1 MPEYVASGSHHFKQ
15 TKYRFLILPR
25 FKCDLS
31 TITEQRQIDTKSL
44 LVVAVQILDVLEH
57 LHDRGYAHSDIK
69 AENLMLGQCTY
80 TRSGYDFSRLEQ
92 VAEDL
97 AAIKA
102 ARETDASDVEIDE
115 TKATT
120 PRSKKSNSSSGVD
133 SDYEE
138 NDDEDADE
146 IDEEED
152 GKSEVSLVDK
162 SVYFTPPQVSTRL
175 KTTSTVEFSGSNPM
189 RSCRMSRKNSI
200 YEDMLN
206 THYLRPCRKV
216 SYFCDEEDQEE
227 NDDKKD
233 RDFRFSGGSAKRSPN
248 GTTTTEERPSSSS
261 SANRVTEDRIFVIDF
276 GLAIKFIDSSG
287 THRPFCMDQ
296 RRAHDGTLEFTSRD
310 AHMGAHSRR
319 SDLECLGYNLIYW
332 LKGSLPW
339 KDEKLMQQP
348 EQVHRMKEYFMT
360 DIQVMFKHIY
370 GSEVPLFIGQFMEY
384 VGGLAYDDRP
394 DYNLC
399 RCIFAA
405 EMQKLGCNVRTEMSL
420 SLAELRKRPRK
431 SHKEIENNNSAVAKF
446 KDAKSMMKLGLMIPF
461 KESASNRISP
471 KNLRSKSDKI
481 PKKQKVKF
489 SWTDILSTDPDQIAR
504 QRAEKE
510 FERDQN
516 DTPLVCRYI
525 GKPTYAILEM
535 EKRLKFK
542 DRLDSRPD
550 DQHSFVAEPTLDPE
564 ESCSSQ
570 ASHSQSEASTTTR
583 TALRKAQAA
592 RRSQHIEKR
601 GRKSAAANH
610 NHQFALTDKHHT
622 QPAHAK
628 QDVSPD
634 DSLKQVRRKSGLRR
648 SIRPTEK
655 SISYQKSVAAK
666 RDTPKKKQKSSIS
679 KRTVVPNSEF
689 STSEESSSCSSTV
702 QSAVDEDIS
711 SSSSGSS
718 ERFQLRRGS
727 NAPRFNSSCG
737 RSSPTSE
744 EEPDENDDE
753 EDEEPDV
760 DADDDDEDF
769 GKHFSPIKTRRIR
782 RIAAFKRKAASIPL
796 SDRCK

>member
-1 MPEYVASGSHHFKQ
+1 M
-15 TKYRFLILPR
+15 
-25 FKCDLS
+25 
-31 TITEQRQIDTKSL
+31 
-44 LVVAVQILDVLEH
+44 VAVQILDVLEH

-69 AENLMLGQCTY
+69 AENLMIGQCTY
-80 TRSGYDFSRLEQ
+80 ERSKYDFSRLDH

-102 ARETDASDVEIDE
+102 QREAEASDVDNNDDDDG
-115 TKATT
+115 TKAKT
-120 PRSKKSNSSSGVD
+120 PRSKKSNSSSGID
-133 SDYEE
+133 SDYDENEKDVKTEE
-138 NDDEDADE
+138 ATDDEDANSE
-146 IDEEED
+146 ILSAHKE
-152 GKSEVSLVDK
+152 L
-162 SVYFTPPQVSTRL
+162 YFTPPSVVGNNRV
-175 KTTSTVEFSGSNPM
+175 KTPNTVEFSGSNPM
-189 RSCRMSRKNSI
+189 RSCRMARKNSI

-216 SYFCDEEDQEE
+216 SYFYDDEDQEE

-233 RDFRFSGGSAKRSPN
+233 RNFRFSGGSSSKRSPQKA
-248 GTTTTEERPSSSS
+248 TEDNNKSIA
-261 SANRVTEDRIFVIDF
+261 SAANFVTEDRIFVIDF

-370 GSEVPLFIGQFMEY
+370 GSDVPLFVGQFMEY
-384 VGGLAYDDRP
+384 VGGLAYHDRP
-394 DYNLC
+394 DYQLC

-405 EMQKLGCNVRTEMSL
+405 EMQRLGCDPRTDMSF
-420 SLAELRKRPRK
+420 SMAELRKRPRK
-431 SHKEIENNNSAVAKF
+431 TAKGAENNNSAAIKF

-471 KNLRSKSDKI
+471 KNLRSKSEKLH
-481 PKKQKVKF
+481 KKQKVKF

-516 DTPLVCRYI
+516 DTPLVCRYR

-542 DRLDSRPD
+542 DKLDAQISEVD
-550 DQHSFVAEPTLDPE
+550 EPSNDPE
-564 ESCSSQ
+564 ESCSSL
-570 ASHSQSEASTTTR
+570 ASSSSGQSEANSSQQLKTSSTRR
-583 TALRKAQAA
+583 TKTVP
-592 RRSQHIEKR
+592 RRNQHNEKGR
-601 GRKSAAANH
+601 GRISSSPNNPKV
-610 NHQFALTDKHHT
+610 QFGGMDKQHSHSRYT
-622 QPAHAK
+622 NK
-628 QDVSPD
+628 DEDESVD
-634 DSLKQVRRKSGLRR
+634 QVPELRRKNGLRR
-648 SIRPTEK
+648 KIRPTEK
-655 SISYQKSVAAK
+655 SLSYQQSVAAK
-666 RDTPKKKQKSSIS
+666 RQTPQKKQQQPQPTRS
-679 KRTVVPNSEF
+679 KRNMIPSSEF
-689 STSEESSSCSSTV
+689 SASEESSSCSSNV
-702 QSAVDEDIS
+702 QTNSVVDEEIS
-711 SSSSGSS
+711 SSSSGC
-718 ERFQLRRGS
+718 ERFALRRGS
-727 NAPRFNSSCG
+727 IAPRYNSSCG
-737 RSSPTSE
+737 MSSRASDDE
-744 EEPDENDDE
+744 QEENDGDE
-753 EDEEPDV
+753 EDDDDGEEEDQD
-760 DADDDDEDF
+760 DADDDDEDLTT
-769 GKHFSPIKTRRIR
+769 HFSPIKTRRIR
-782 RIAAFKRKAASIPL
+782 RIAAFKRKASSIPI